1 MDFKMEEE
9 YVSLFD
15 YLGSPAGMQLGYDV
29 ASAAGKAGEPTKT
42 RMVAN
47 SKYKGPVNLFRRS
60 FLDEYFNKEN
70 NGNS

>member
-1 MDFKMEEE
+1 MEDE

-15 YLGSPAGMQLGYDV
+15 YLGSAAGMQLGYDV
-29 ASAAGKAGEPTKT
+29 AAAAGKAGEPTKT

-60 FLDEYFNKEN
+60 FLDEYFNKAE
-70 NGNS
+70 